1 VRNPFDLLGICFMI
15 KSYHSPSD
23 EDFDQALNCYFSLKG
38 EFKFEINVSLGNLLY
53 NKGYEDEAIIELE
66 EALEDRPLEKIYEKL
81 GRLMLNASNR

>member
-1 VRNPFDLLGICFMI
+1 MD
-15 KSYHSPSD
+15 
-23 EDFDQALNCYFSLKG
+23 CYFSLIE
-38 EFKFEINVSLGNLLY
+38 EFKFEMNVSLGNLLY